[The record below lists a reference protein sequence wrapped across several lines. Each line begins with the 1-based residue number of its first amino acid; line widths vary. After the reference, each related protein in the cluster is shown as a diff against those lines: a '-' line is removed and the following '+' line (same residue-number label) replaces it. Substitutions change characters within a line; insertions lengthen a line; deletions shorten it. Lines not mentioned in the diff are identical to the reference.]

1 MASLFLLQSFLFM
14 TTMVGHTEAT
24 IETCPSTATATPQTL
39 KFQNSAFVF
48 IKPHANTEKVH
59 NMVVKKL
66 ENAGISIIS
75 QLDIGG
81 EEID

>member
-1 MASLFLLQSFLFM
+1 M